1 MKWILIRYWWGQIVR
16 VQHQAAMFRV
26 RCDRRIRWASSI
38 HFRIFGRSHTPA
50 GGIYGL
56 IRYTTSALT
65 KPQIKYWMVQISNPT
80 YHLVYEALF
89 PLQHSGHQME
99 CHFDYF
105 MLLRFWAL
113 QWVCNTVAW
122 INILQWKK
130 RCCGRN
136 WAPRKLQVSL

>member
-1 MKWILIRYWWGQIVR
+1 MLAPGIASPIIKPMMGQIVR
-16 VQHQAAMFRV
+16 VQHQPDKFLD
-26 RCDRRIRWASSI
+26 RCDLRIEWASYLQFLI
-38 HFRIFGRSHTPA
+38 LGRSHTPA

-105 MLLRFWAL
+105 MLLRF
-113 QWVCNTVAW
+113 
-122 INILQWKK
+122 
-130 RCCGRN
+130 
-136 WAPRKLQVSL
+136 